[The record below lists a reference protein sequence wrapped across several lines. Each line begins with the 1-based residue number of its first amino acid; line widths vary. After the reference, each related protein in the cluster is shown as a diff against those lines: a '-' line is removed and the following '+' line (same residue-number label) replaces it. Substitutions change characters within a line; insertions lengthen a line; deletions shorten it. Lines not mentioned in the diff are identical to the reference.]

1 MIFSKE
7 YLIDFLNNRYKK
19 LKEIQTDEDKK
30 ILNYFARASRGES
43 LTKEQWKETNEYYC
57 KKSKEEREN
66 KDIKLTERTSSE
78 ENLRLI
84 FSLSNKKTIKEF
96 ENRIIINDKTNIKSL
111 MSNLRSLDEFE
122 KFCNSYGLAGKI
134 YFEDFWGCENNPRNK
149 NHYFRKNILGHID
162 IYYSQNQVKIYI
174 LDVLYKNDNVLQKDL
189 KHILNFL
196 NPDEIYRNIRELESS
211 KIITRTKYKNTYI
224 LKLNV
229 DIQPQGLIYKNS

>member
-19 LKEIQTDEDKK
+19 LKESQTDEDKK
-30 ILNYFARASRGES
+30 MLDYLVIASHGDP
-43 LTKEQWKETNEYYC
+43 LTKEQRKEANEYYY
-57 KKSKEEREN
+57 KKSKEEREY
-66 KDIKLTERTSSE
+66 KDIKPTDRTSSE
-78 ENLRLI
+78 GKLSLI

-96 ENRIIINDKTNIKSL
+96 ENKIIINDETNIKSL
-111 MSNLRSLDEFE
+111 MANLKSLDKFE
-122 KFCNSYGLAGKI
+122 SFCNSYGLAGKI

-149 NHYFRKNILGHID
+149 NHYFRKNILGQID

-224 LKLNV
+224 IKLNA
-229 DIQPQGLIYKNS
+229 DI